1 MAPPPPPQ
9 GPAKSERELAITEAV
24 VQLQGTPVAQTS
36 KEAIQLPTP
45 QSPTKPEGQ
54 QTQISHEL
62 GTGGEL
68 TGKNVDDGLQS
79 PVDEHADS
87 GMEMLFGGEEGP
99 AGQTAIDAHQDSAG
113 EESEDDVESMLRGEE
128 DSDWIPGGEE
138 DPMDLYFDDVE
149 GSGKPALTVQEDE
162 PATGA
167 QDIIMKDIDNATP
180 DDLLART
187 VLNLLTFMRESAESS
202 GVPLSRYGFTIA
214 PEWTLHLGDVL
225 SLHYLEGYENEAW
238 FTDNV
243 MHTVLDLETGKPDD
257 VHIECHLDH
266 FLSGDYGEIW
276 ETQLAAANRGEEPA
290 LGWPLTDMKATH
302 NRMVAVI
309 NPSAAHWVAVEFIRA
324 TATNEPTRLL
334 YYNSLQSASEKG
346 PTYNAVTK
354 LLPQVIYLASLRPNS
369 SLAGFD
375 PHKLEVEVVP
385 CPQQYGS
392 FDCGPFALYFAT
404 KRIYD
409 KPVWRDLY
417 DEDEKHEFGQYLRRQ
432 CAYVLQNNRMGADH
446 LLSLREYLDA
456 LQQREAAE
464 AQQERDREQ
473 QRAANEEL
481 ERALA
486 AEAESLDP
494 DVLAAEAEQALLTQ
508 YLDAERVG
516 VQYRNSESISVNPLI
531 QSKPG
536 LPHVEH
542 SGVLGWD
549 LDDDP
554 EGEAGETGSRKTP
567 WNIFERLEYGER
579 SDVTP
584 SVIFIMRWSG
594 RSSKVPSTL
603 DQLKE
608 TAQAWIDL
616 YLRATGRSDSNTH
629 VIIHA
634 ATNIPTVY
642 MPWSDDFDRS
652 EECLSPA
659 EEPVDPPSDT
669 SDNTQLSYDCPLC
682 HVTASY
688 ESVKYL
694 LYDTYIHIGSH
705 SVHISDSM
713 IQKKAGRYVVSCPE
727 TDCPAVSSSTTRTQL
742 RKNARQHWGRKHGV
756 SWLEEQGKSLSFS
769 CNCATCIA
777 TGLTWT
783 VGDFLGGQKGKYSKS
798 HPNETNLLCPYGDSK
813 TRYSGEKYLSR
824 HVSRLHWNDAAPPG
838 WYQCDYDAIDP
849 STQCWKSFPCHLKT
863 RLAWDSRPKCAW
875 AAAGADFCTEDDDSC
890 SEKQLLAHYNKQH
903 GDELWPYTVDGMFK
917 CSRLFPDKGKLLQH
931 ETQYHNVQDTEKW
944 RRLRAATLTSAIIED
959 LQQLASKHSPTPIL
973 LTLGFDGFTCN
984 TARLLVMLQNVDLRF
999 QLAICTNDIYDMD
1012 RTHFTRIDRSYFGFY
1027 DSETI
1032 RTYLEDR
1039 SCANDKY
1046 LQLFEVWDGLQQGK
1060 DLQSRFRRHRNVLPK
1075 IR

>member
-45 QSPTKPEGQ
+45 QSPNKPEGQ

-594 RSSKVPSTL
+594 SSSKVPSTL

-682 HVTASY
+682 HVTAS
-688 ESVKYL
+688 
-694 LYDTYIHIGSH
+694 H

-713 IQKKAGRYVVSCPE
+713 IQKKAG
-727 TDCPAVSSSTTRTQL
+727 
-742 RKNARQHWGRKHGV
+742 
-756 SWLEEQGKSLSFS
+756 
-769 CNCATCIA
+769 
-777 TGLTWT
+777 
-783 VGDFLGGQKGKYSKS
+783 
-798 HPNETNLLCPYGDSK
+798 
-813 TRYSGEKYLSR
+813 
-824 HVSRLHWNDAAPPG
+824 
-838 WYQCDYDAIDP
+838 
-849 STQCWKSFPCHLKT
+849 
-863 RLAWDSRPKCAW
+863 
-875 AAAGADFCTEDDDSC
+875 